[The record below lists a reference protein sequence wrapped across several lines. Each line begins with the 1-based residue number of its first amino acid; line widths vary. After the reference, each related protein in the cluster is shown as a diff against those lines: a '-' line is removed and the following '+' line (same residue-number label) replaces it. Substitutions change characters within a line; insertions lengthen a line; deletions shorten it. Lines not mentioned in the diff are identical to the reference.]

1 MSFVGSNILAG
12 ASGQGGAGYAIERSV
27 RFNSADT
34 PKITRTPSSA
44 GNQKTWTLS
53 FWMKRTT
60 TGSREQILSAAG
72 THNTYVEFQNDK
84 LMIEDHNPG
93 LNFILKTTRVFRDH
107 SSWYSVIISVDTTQA
122 TASNRI
128 KLYING
134 VQETAFDSSTYP
146 SQNYDTSFNDTGEH
160 KFGQFPGN
168 TTFPFNGYLADVHFI
183 DGQALA
189 PTDFGETDEFGVWQP
204 KKFAGTYGT
213 LVDQSQTWSSALADS
228 SGSFASGYPAT
239 YAFDGI
245 TTAAQTARASA
256 SNTTTTFTPATD
268 IVYTSKV
275 EVWTYFGGS
284 VSLNGGSAVTVT
296 NDQSW
301 RTIATGSGT
310 LNTLTFTA
318 SASNVYLGGVR
329 IDGKLL
335 VDSGVTVTDNSFHL
349 DFAKTTV
356 QTLRL
361 VRTQVE

>member
-1 MSFVGSNILAG
+1 MSVVSNNILAG
-12 ASGQGGAGYAIERSV
+12 ASGQGGDGYEIERSL

-107 SSWYSVIISVDTTQA
+107 SSWYSVIVSVDTTQA

-168 TTFPFNGYLADVHFI
+168 TSFPFNGYLADVHFI

-189 PTDFGETDEFGVWQP
+189 PTDFGEIDDNGVWQP
-204 KKFAGTYGT
+204 KKFEGTYNAPASFPSYPHVT
-213 LVDQSQTWSSALADS
+213 INPTALG
-228 SGSFASGYPAT
+228 SGSDISHINGGGNYFFSNAASGAGSVKVVFENPITGVTNIKYNGGAYSVNALYNIKINGT
-239 YAFDGI
+239 DVFTNLGTASGWGQVSHTISSTDISSFEIYTANDGWSLYNLLFNDTSPSGTASLG
-245 TTAAQTARASA
+245 TTAG
-256 SNTTTTFTPATD
+256 
-268 IVYTSKV
+268 V
-275 EVWTYFGGS
+275 
-284 VSLNGGSAVTVT
+284 NGFH
-296 NDQSW
+296 
-301 RTIATGSGT
+301 
-310 LNTLTFTA
+310 LPF
-318 SASNVYLGGVR
+318 
-329 IDGKLL
+329 
-335 VDSGVTVTDNSFHL
+335 TDNS
-349 DFAKTTV
+349 
-356 QTLRL
+356 
-361 VRTQVE
+361 